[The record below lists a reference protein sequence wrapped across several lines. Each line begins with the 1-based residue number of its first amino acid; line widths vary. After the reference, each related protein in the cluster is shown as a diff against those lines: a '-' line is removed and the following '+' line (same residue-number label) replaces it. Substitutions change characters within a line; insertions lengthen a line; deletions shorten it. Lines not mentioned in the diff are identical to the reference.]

1 MGATNDLEA
10 FLQSS
15 DLDARWLDYSVS
27 SDTEEDCDA
36 TSSID
41 VSIEDIVEEVSVLV
55 WLQALRGHKDVNLA
69 IHRLL

>member
-27 SDTEEDCDA
+27 SDTEEDYDA

-55 WLQALRGHKDVNLA
+55 
-69 IHRLL
+69 